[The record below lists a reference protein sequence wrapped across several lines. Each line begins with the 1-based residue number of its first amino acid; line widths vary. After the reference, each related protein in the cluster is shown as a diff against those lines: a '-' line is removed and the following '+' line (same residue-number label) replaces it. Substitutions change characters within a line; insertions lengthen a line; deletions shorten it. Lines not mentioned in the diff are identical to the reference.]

1 MAKGTKKESRSGSA
15 ADGAACCAVES
26 VVTVD
31 GRGQMVLPKTT
42 REKAGIRAG
51 DKLAVVSWQWAGKTC
66 CICLVKADDLAEM
79 AKQLLGPV
87 MGHILR
93 KEVSRGGISRSE
105 R

>member
-1 MAKGTKKESRSGSA
+1 MAKGTKKGARSDSA

-51 DKLAVVSWQWAGKTC
+51 DRLAVVSWQSAGKTC
-66 CICLVKADDLAEM
+66 CICLVKVDDLAEM
-79 AKQLLGPV
+79 TKRLLGPV
-87 MGHILR
+87 MQQIFFR
-93 KEVSRGGISRSE
+93 EA
-105 R
+105 